1 MADMFD
7 VITENVVLNAK
18 ATVLEEAAGTH
29 EGERY
34 VYIVEA
40 AGDTLKKAK
49 DFVVNNKGK
58 LAALAGAAAL
68 AGGAAYMHGHPG
80 EFKKLETEV
89 DNGVDKVEGYAKHAG
104 RGVENWLN
112 GNKLVDP
119 KATTKNI

>member
-58 LAALAGAAAL
+58 LAALAGAATL

-80 EFKKLETEV
+80 DWDATKKWVGNKV
-89 DNGVDKVEGYAKHAG
+89 DGA
-104 RGVENWLN
+104 ENWVSDEASKADNFMN
-112 GNKLVDP
+112 GGKFENP
-119 KATTKNI
+119 KTPAK